1 MAPQQWCF
9 FAELAEQAAGRIGR
23 PMALPQSWHFAVSQD
38 QLGSLPERIG
48 PLTAL
53 QQLGLFAEPAEQF
66 AGEYRPA
73 HGAATVVNR
82 RRTS

>member
-1 MAPQQWCF
+1 MPSWLSSLLGCFGKHMAPQQWCF

-23 PMALPQSWHFAVSQD
+23 PMALQQSWHFAVSQD

-53 QQLGLFAEPAEQF
+53 
-66 AGEYRPA
+66 
-73 HGAATVVNR
+73 
-82 RRTS
+82 